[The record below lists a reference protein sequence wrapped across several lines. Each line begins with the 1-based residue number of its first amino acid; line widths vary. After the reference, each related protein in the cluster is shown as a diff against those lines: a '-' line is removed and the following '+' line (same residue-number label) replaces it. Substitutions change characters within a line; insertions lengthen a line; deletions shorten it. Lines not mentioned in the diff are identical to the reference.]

1 MSNSDGIIT
10 NSNGLG
16 YASSSAVHPETL
28 VKPPAA
34 PSAQEDTIEIKI
46 EFGGGLH
53 LLFSSQ
59 PSHKIHIPRN
69 IANDEASDKPTQPVN
84 MRYLVKWM
92 KSNLLSEREE
102 MFGDGDGVRPGILV
116 LINDADWEL
125 EGELEYELR
134 DRDEIVFIS
143 TLHGG

>member
-1 MSNSDGIIT
+1 MTTVSDDIVT
-10 NSNGLG
+10 SSNGLG
-16 YASSSAVHPETL
+16 YTSASAAHPESL

-34 PSAQEDTIEIKI
+34 PTAGEDTIEIHL

-59 PSHKIHIPRN
+59 PRHTIRLPRFVTESN
-69 IANDEASDKPTQPVN
+69 TPQPTT
-84 MRYLVKWM
+84 MRHLVKWM
-92 KSNLLSEREE
+92 KENLLSEREE

-116 LINDADWEL
+116 LVNDADWEL